1 MKSKTAFGQFIS
13 LIFIAISILSG
24 LESFAQEEIAQASI
38 QNDKLILVIP
48 KASLKQTVIDT
59 VLPTLCNSGRGLMHI
74 ESISLPETGN
84 DYSYNI
90 KGNGIT
96 TASKDGAFTEEEIK
110 ALREQKRL
118 MEEQYLLEWQQQSK
132 MERYYFDLEGIIRG
146 VSTPPLF

>member
-48 KASLKQTVIDT
+48 KASLKQTVTDT
-59 VLPTLCNSGRGLMHI
+59 VLPTLCNSGRGLMHV

-90 KGNGIT
+90 KGSGIT
-96 TASKDGAFTEEEIK
+96 TASQDGAFTEEEIK